1 MMKKSKL
8 MEERIRRV
16 KVLFKELGYRFFSG
30 EVQGALFTSGF
41 ENKDGF
47 QGEVIIDQ
55 KCRFLEISFTFFFS
69 VEMADFLKQR
79 LEEMLKLCYEYG
91 CYIILADA
99 EKELSFSVFTKLYYT
114 GLNYYSL
121 KQSMEDFKECV
132 DALTSLLKI
141 SSE

>member
-1 MMKKSKL
+1 
-8 MEERIRRV
+8 
-16 KVLFKELGYRFFSG
+16 
-30 EVQGALFTSGF
+30 
-41 ENKDGF
+41 
-47 QGEVIIDQ
+47 
-55 KCRFLEISFTFFFS
+55 
-69 VEMADFLKQR
+69 MADFLKQR

-91 CYIILADA
+91 CYIILAEA
-99 EKELSFSVFTKLYYT
+99 ENELSFSVFTKLYYT

>member
-1 MMKKSKL
+1 MGSC
-8 MEERIRRV
+8 
-16 KVLFKELGYRFFSG
+16 G
-30 EVQGALFTSGF
+30 E
-41 ENKDGF
+41 
-47 QGEVIIDQ
+47 
-55 KCRFLEISFTFFFS
+55 
-69 VEMADFLKQR
+69 LKQR

-91 CYIILADA
+91 CYIILAEA

-132 DALTSLLKI
+132 DALTSLLKT